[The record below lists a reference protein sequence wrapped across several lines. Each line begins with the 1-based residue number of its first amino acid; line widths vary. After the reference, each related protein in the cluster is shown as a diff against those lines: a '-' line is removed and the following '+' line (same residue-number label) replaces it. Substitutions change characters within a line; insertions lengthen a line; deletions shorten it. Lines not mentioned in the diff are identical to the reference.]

1 MQVSVETT
9 QGLQRRMTVQI
20 PSERVDKEVESR
32 LRNLSGRIRLDGFRP
47 GKVPFKVVQ
56 QRFGAQVR
64 NEVLGEV
71 LQQSYSEA
79 VSQQQLRPAGVPQIE
94 PTQLEPGKDIEFVA
108 TFEVLPDFEVQGVD
122 GMEVVRLN
130 AEITDADIDQV
141 IENLRKQR
149 TTYHAV
155 ERAAA
160 SGDQVVVDFVGTVDG
175 SAFAGNEGKDV
186 PVVIGSGQMPPEFEQ
201 ALEALKAGDTKD
213 IEYTFP
219 EHFPD
224 KEVAG
229 KTAVFKTTV
238 KEVRE
243 PQLPEVNDA
252 FAEQVGIREGGVA
265 ALRERIAESLKSERD
280 QAVRARVKQQ
290 VMNKLAE
297 SNPIELPKVLVD
309 GEIEFLRNQA
319 KQRLQGAGA
328 NAELDLPASLF
339 EDEARRR
346 VVLGLVINE
355 IIRKHSIKLDQAR
368 VRKALEDI
376 AAGYDQPQE
385 VIRYYTQNRK
395 LMEGL
400 EVAALEDQVVDW
412 LLERAKI
419 EEKTISFQELMNGGD
434 SGQGPTA

>member
-32 LRNLSGRIRLDGFRP
+32 LRNLGGRVRIDGFRP
-47 GKVPFKVVQ
+47 GKVPFKVIQ
-56 QRFGAQVR
+56 QRYGAQVR
-64 NEVLGEV
+64 SEVLGEV
-71 LQQSYSEA
+71 LERSYSEA
-79 VSQQQLRPAGVPQIE
+79 VAQQKLRPAGMPEIE
-94 PTQLEPGKDIEFVA
+94 PKQMEAGQDIEFVA
-108 TFEVLPDFEVQGVD
+108 TFEVLPEFEAQGVE
-122 GMEVVRLN
+122 GLEIERPT
-130 AEITDADIDQV
+130 AEISDADIDDV

-149 TTYHAV
+149 TTYSAV
-155 ERAAA
+155 DRAAA
-160 SGDQVVVDFVGTVDG
+160 KDDRVLVDFVGEIEG
-175 SAFAGNEGKDV
+175 KPFAGNEGQDV

-201 ALEALKAGDTKD
+201 ALESLKTGDSKD

-238 KEVRE
+238 KAVEA
-243 PQLPEVNDA
+243 PQLPELDDE
-252 FAEQVGIREGGVA
+252 FAKQVGVAEGGIA
-265 ALRERIAESLKSERD
+265 ALRSRVAESLASQRD

-290 VMNKLAE
+290 VMAKLVEA
-297 SNPIELPKVLVD
+297 NPIELPKVLVD
-309 GEIEFLRNQA
+309 GEIDFLRNQA
-319 KQRLQGAGA
+319 KQRMQGGGVQG
-328 NAELDLPASLF
+328 EIDLPSSLF

-355 IIRKHSIKLDQAR
+355 IIRKNGIKLDQAR
-368 VRKALEDI
+368 LRKSLEEI

-395 LMEGL
+395 LLEGL
-400 EVAALEDQVVDW
+400 EVAVLEDQVVDW
-412 LLERAKI
+412 VLERAKV
-419 EEKTISFQELMNGGD
+419 EDKPTSFKGLMGGE
-434 SGQGPTA
+434 SAEQG